1 MDNKQDR
8 QFYWQVKDFLQ
19 KTPEV
24 PAKKSSPLKNTIRS
38 VINSSQNTNLPL
50 NEIANK
56 QIING
61 SENVKNQVAN
71 VLSAQQNKINSQKPK
86 SIAHA
91 KTITT
96 NIFKMFGR

>member
-19 KTPEV
+19 KTPKV

-38 VINSSQNTNLPL
+38 VMNSPHNINSQL

-56 QIING
+56 EIINASG
-61 SENVKNQVAN
+61 NIKNQVAD
-71 VLSAQQNKINSQKPK
+71 VLSTQQNKINAQKPK

>member
-19 KTPEV
+19 KTPEA
-24 PAKKSSPLKNTIRS
+24 PAKKSSPLKNTIKS
-38 VINSSQNTNLPL
+38 VIDSPQNTNSSL

-56 QIING
+56 EIINASG
-61 SENVKNQVAN
+61 NVKNQVGS
-71 VLSAQQNKINSQKPK
+71 VLSSFQNIVNSQKPK
-86 SIAHA
+86 SAAHA